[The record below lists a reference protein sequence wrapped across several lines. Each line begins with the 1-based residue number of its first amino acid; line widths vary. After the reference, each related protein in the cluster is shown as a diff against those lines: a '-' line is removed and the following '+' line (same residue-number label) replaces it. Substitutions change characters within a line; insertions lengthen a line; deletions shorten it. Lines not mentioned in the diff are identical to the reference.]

1 VTSPAVKNPQ
11 GPKRILSGVQ
21 PSGKLHLGNYFGAV
35 KQHIAAQDEGECYYF
50 IADYH
55 ALTTVHDAAVLR
67 QNVLDVA
74 LDYFALGLDPQKTAF
89 FRQSDVPE
97 VCELSWILSTVAPMG
112 LLEKAVSYKEKVEKG
127 IDSSVGLFTYPV
139 LMAADILAYRSHLV
153 PVGKDQVQHLEI
165 TRDLAVKFNHRFG
178 DTFPLPDYRLTP
190 ASKVPGTDG
199 QKMSKSYGNTID
211 IFAEGKPLKKS
222 VMGVVT
228 DSRTVE
234 EAKDP
239 ATCNVFALHGLFA
252 TPEQSEA
259 LAAKYRAGGMGYG
272 AAKTEL
278 LGLIDEHFAQARE
291 KRRELAKDLAQI
303 EEWLRKGAE
312 KARATAGATLDLV
325 RSKCGLR

>member
-1 VTSPAVKNPQ
+1 MTSPAVKNPQ
-11 GPKRILSGVQ
+11 SPKRILSGVQ

>member
-1 VTSPAVKNPQ
+1 
-11 GPKRILSGVQ
+11 
-21 PSGKLHLGNYFGAV
+21 
-35 KQHIAAQDEGECYYF
+35 
-50 IADYH
+50 
-55 ALTTVHDAAVLR
+55 
-67 QNVLDVA
+67 
-74 LDYFALGLDPQKTAF
+74 
-89 FRQSDVPE
+89 
-97 VCELSWILSTVAPMG
+97 
-112 LLEKAVSYKEKVEKG
+112 
-127 IDSSVGLFTYPV
+127 
-139 LMAADILAYRSHLV
+139 LV

>member
-1 VTSPAVKNPQ
+1 MTQPSVPK
-11 GPKRILSGVQ
+11 KRILSGVQ
-21 PSGKLHLGNYFGAV
+21 PSGKLHLGNYLGAV
-35 KQHIAAQDEGECYYF
+35 RQHIAAQNEGECHYF

-55 ALTTVHDAAVLR
+55 ALTTVHDPAALR
-67 QNVLDVA
+67 AHVLDVA
-74 LDYFALGLDPQKTAF
+74 LDYFSLGLDPEKTIF

-112 LLEKAVSYKEKVEKG
+112 LLEKAVSYKDKVEKG
-127 IDSSVGLFTYPV
+127 LDSSVGLCTYPV

-153 PVGKDQVQHLEI
+153 PVGRDQVQHLEI
-165 TRDLAVKFNHRFG
+165 TRDLAVKFNNRFG

-211 IFAEGKPLKKS
+211 IFAEGKALKKA

-228 DSRTVE
+228 DSKTVE

-239 ATCNVFALHGLFA
+239 STCTVFALHALFA
-252 TPEQSEA
+252 TPEQGEE
-259 LAAKYRAGGMGYG
+259 LKERYQAGGMGYG

-278 LGLIDEHFAQARE
+278 LALIDQHFAQARE
-291 KRRELAKDLAQI
+291 KRRELAKDMGQI
-303 EEWLRKGAE
+303 SEWLRQGAL
-312 KARATAGATLDLV
+312 KARAVAGATLDLV
-325 RSKCGLR
+325 RSRCGLR

>member
-1 VTSPAVKNPQ
+1 VTQPSVPK
-11 GPKRILSGVQ
+11 KRILSGVQ
-21 PSGKLHLGNYFGAV
+21 PSGKLHLGNYLGAV
-35 KQHIAAQDEGECYYF
+35 RQHIAAQNEGECHYF

-55 ALTTVHDAAVLR
+55 ALTTVHDPAALR
-67 QNVLDVA
+67 AHVLDVA
-74 LDYFALGLDPQKTAF
+74 LDYFSLGLDPEKTIF

-127 IDSSVGLFTYPV
+127 LDSSVGLFTYPV

-153 PVGKDQVQHLEI
+153 PVGRDQVQHLEI
-165 TRDLAVKFNHRFG
+165 TRDLAVKFNNRFG

-211 IFAEGKPLKKS
+211 IFAEGKALKKA

-228 DSRTVE
+228 DSKTVE

-239 ATCNVFALHGLFA
+239 STCTVFALHALFA
-252 TPEQSEA
+252 TPEQGEE
-259 LAAKYRAGGMGYG
+259 LREKYQAGGMGYG

-278 LGLIDEHFAQARE
+278 LALIDKHFAQARE
-291 KRRELAKDLAQI
+291 KRRELAKDMGQI
-303 EEWLRKGAE
+303 SELLRQGAL
-312 KARATAGATLDLV
+312 KARAVAGATLDLV
-325 RSKCGLR
+325 RSRCGLR